1 VVKSRPTQKTT
12 GGAMRK
18 RLALLLA
25 VAGAT
30 VTLAACAAPALAHV
44 AGSGDDVVVGTGGP
58 DKLYGGSGEDKV
70 YGYGGGDHVSGG
82 SGNDPA
88 LVGGPGR
95 DSISGGP
102 GNDTVYAT
110 DGYQDYIDCGDGYD
124 RVQRDYFDSVRGCEV
139 AF

>member
-1 VVKSRPTQKTT
+1 VP
-12 GGAMRK
+12 G
-18 RLALLLA
+18 
-25 VAGAT
+25 
-30 VTLAACAAPALAHV
+30 CI
-44 AGSGDDVVVGTGGP
+44 
-58 DKLYGGSGEDKV
+58 

-88 LVGGPGR
+88 LVGGAGR

-102 GNDTVYAT
+102 GNDTVYAA

-124 RVQRDYFDSVRGCEV
+124 RIQRDYFDSVRGCEV

>member
-1 VVKSRPTQKTT
+1 
-12 GGAMRK
+12 MRK
-18 RLALLLA
+18 MVVLLA
-25 VAGAT
+25 VVGAIIALTAGA
-30 VTLAACAAPALAHV
+30 ALAV
-44 AGSGDDVVVGTGGP
+44 TKNAGRGNDTVVGTDGP